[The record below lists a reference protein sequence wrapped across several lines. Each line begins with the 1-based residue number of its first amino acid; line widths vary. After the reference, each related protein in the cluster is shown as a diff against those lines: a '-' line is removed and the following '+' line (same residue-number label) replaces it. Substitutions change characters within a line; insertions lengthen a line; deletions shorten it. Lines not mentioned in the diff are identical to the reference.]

1 MKLRGLIVAAIILAG
16 LTGTLYWSNHHKPA
30 DTTEA
35 SANVPPK
42 ILAIKEADIS
52 KFDLKKNGT
61 EQVGGERNSAGQW
74 HITSPTSLP
83 ADQSAV
89 SSLLGTFSS
98 LNSERL
104 VEEKAGDLAPYGLD
118 APKLEVDLTEKDN
131 KTQKLLLG
139 DATPASSGMYAKLD
153 GDPRVFTIPSFD
165 KTSIDKSA
173 NDLRDKRLLTV
184 DPDKISQ
191 VDLVAKKQ
199 EMAFGRN
206 KDEWQIVKP
215 KPLRADGT
223 QVDELVRALADA
235 KMELPAS
242 DNGGSK
248 GQNSNDPKKI
258 AAVFASAAAVATAKV
273 TAESG
278 TQELQVRK
286 SKNDYYAKS
295 SVVEGIYKV
304 PSTLG
309 QALDKKLEDFRNK
322 KLFDLGSDDPNKI
335 EIRDGSKTYF
345 LTRSGE
351 DWWSGSAKKMDAGTV
366 QDLIDKIRDLSASKF
381 VDSGF
386 TASLVDLTV
395 TSNDGKRVEKVAIS
409 KAGDNYIAKRE
420 NEATLYQLDFKA
432 VDDLRKS
439 ADEVKPAV
447 PGK

>member
-1 MKLRGLIVAAIILAG
+1 MKLRGLIVAAVVLAG
-16 LTGTLYWSNHHKPA
+16 LTGALYWSNHHKPS

-35 SANVPPK
+35 SADVAPK
-42 ILAIKEADIS
+42 ILAVKEADIS
-52 KFDLKKNGT
+52 KFDLKKDGA
-61 EQVGGERNSAGQW
+61 EQVGGERNSSGKW
-74 HITSPTSLP
+74 RITSPTPLP
-83 ADQSAV
+83 ADQSAI

-104 VEEKAGDLAPYGLD
+104 VEEKAANLAQYGLD
-118 APKLEVDLTEKDN
+118 APKLEVDLSQKDN

-139 DATPASSGMYAKLD
+139 DEAPAGNGIYAKLD
-153 GDPRVFTIPSFD
+153 GDPRVFTIPKYD

-184 DPDKISQ
+184 ESDKISQ

-199 EMAFGRN
+199 EIAFGRN

-223 QVDELVRALADA
+223 AVDELVRALTDA
-235 KMELPAS
+235 KMELDAS
-242 DNGGSK
+242 D
-248 GQNSNDPKKI
+248 DPKKDASLFS
-258 AAVFASAAAVATAKV
+258 AAVPVATAKV

-286 SKNDYYAKS
+286 NKADYYAKS
-295 SVVEGIYKV
+295 SAVEGVYKV
-304 PSTLG
+304 PSALG
-309 QALDKKLEDFRNK
+309 QALDKNLDDFRNK

-335 EIRDGSKTYF
+335 EVREVTKSYF

-351 DWWSGSAKKMDAGTV
+351 DWWSGTAKKMDAGTV
-366 QDLIDKIRDLSASKF
+366 QELIDKLRDLSASKF

-386 TASLVDLTV
+386 TTTLIDLTV
-395 TSNDGKRVEKVAIS
+395 ASNDGKRVEKVAIS

-420 NEATLYQLDFKA
+420 NDPTLYQLDSKA
-432 VDDLRKS
+432 VDELRKS
-439 ADEVKPAV
+439 AADLKPAAA
-447 PGK
+447 PAK

>member
-1 MKLRGLIVAAIILAG
+1 MKLRGLIVAAVVLAG
-16 LTGTLYWSNHHKPA
+16 LTGTLYWSNHHKPS

-35 SANVPPK
+35 SADVAPK
-42 ILAIKEADIS
+42 ILAVKEADIS
-52 KFDLKKNGT
+52 RFDLKKDGA
-61 EQVGGERNSAGQW
+61 EQVGGERNSSGKW
-74 HITSPTSLP
+74 RITSPTPLP

-104 VEEKAGDLAPYGLD
+104 VEEKAGNLVAYGLD
-118 APKLEVDLTEKDN
+118 TPKLEVDLSEKGN

-139 DATPASSGMYAKLD
+139 DETPAGKGIYAKLD
-153 GDPRVFTIPSFD
+153 GDPRVFTIPKYD
-165 KTSIDKSA
+165 KTSIDKSS

-184 DPDKISQ
+184 DSDKISQ
-191 VDLVAKKQ
+191 VDLIAKKQ
-199 EMAFGRN
+199 EIGFGRN

-215 KPLRADGT
+215 RPLRADGT
-223 QVDELVRALADA
+223 AVDELVRALTDA
-235 KMELPAS
+235 KMELGAS
-242 DNGGSK
+242 Y
-248 GQNSNDPKKI
+248 DPKKD
-258 AAVFASAAAVATAKV
+258 ASLFSAAAPVATAKV

-286 SKNDYYAKS
+286 NKDDYYAKS
-295 SVVEGIYKV
+295 SVVEGVYKV

-309 QALDKKLEDFRNK
+309 QALDKNLDDFRNK

-335 EIRDGSKTYF
+335 EIRDVTKSYF

-366 QDLIDKIRDLSASKF
+366 QELVDKLRDLSASKF

-386 TASLVDLTV
+386 ATALVDLTV

-409 KAGDNYIAKRE
+409 NAGDNYIAKRE
-420 NEATLYQLDFKA
+420 NDPTLYQLDSKA

-439 ADEVKPAV
+439 ADGVKPSAA
-447 PGK
+447 PAK

>member
-1 MKLRGLIVAAIILAG
+1 MKPKPYGLIVAAIVLAG

-42 ILAIKEADIS
+42 ILAIKDADIS
-52 KFDLKKNGT
+52 KFDLKKNGA

-104 VEEKAGDLAPYGLD
+104 VEEKAGNLSPYGLD
-118 APKLEVDLTEKDN
+118 TPKFEVDLTEKDS
-131 KTQKLLLG
+131 KTQRLLLG
-139 DATPASSGMYAKLD
+139 DPTPAGNGIYAKLGD
-153 GDPRVFTIPSFD
+153 DPRIFTIPSYD

-184 DPDKISQ
+184 DPNKISQ
-191 VDLVAKKQ
+191 VELVAKKQ
-199 EMAFGRN
+199 EFAFGRN
-206 KDEWQIVKP
+206 KDEWQIIKP
-215 KPLRADGT
+215 KRLRADGT
-223 QVDELVRALADA
+223 QVDELVRALTDA

-242 DNGGSK
+242 DNGSSDD
-248 GQNSNDPKKI
+248 QKKI
-258 AAVFASAAAVATAKV
+258 ASAFTSATPFASAKV

-286 SKNDYYAKS
+286 SKDDYYAKS
-295 SVVEGIYKV
+295 SAVEGIYKV
-304 PSTLG
+304 PAALG
-309 QALDKKLEDFRNK
+309 QALNKNLEDFRNK
-322 KLFDLGSDDPNKI
+322 KLLDLGSDDPNKI
-335 EIRDGSKTYF
+335 ELRDGPKTYF
-345 LTRSGE
+345 LTKNGE

-386 TASLVDLTV
+386 TAPLIDLTV
-395 TSNDGKRVEKVAIS
+395 TSNDGKRVEKVTIS

-420 NEATLYQLDFKA
+420 NEPALYQLDSKA
-432 VDDLRKS
+432 VDDLTKS
-439 ADEVKPAV
+439 AGEVKPAAT

>member
-1 MKLRGLIVAAIILAG
+1 MKLRGLIVAAVVLAG

-30 DTTEA
+30 EATEA
-35 SANVPPK
+35 SADAPPK
-42 ILAIKEADIS
+42 ILSVKETDIS
-52 KFDLKKNGT
+52 KFGLKKNGA
-61 EQVGGERNSAGQW
+61 EQVAGERNSSGQW
-74 HITSPTSLP
+74 KITSPTSLP

-89 SSLLGTFSS
+89 SSLLGIFSS

-104 VEEKAGDLAPYGLD
+104 VEEKAGNLASYGLD
-118 APKLEVDLTEKDN
+118 APKLEFELSEKDN

-139 DATPASSGMYAKLD
+139 DQTPTGNGIYAKLD
-153 GDPRVFTIPSFD
+153 GDPRVFIMPSFD
-165 KTSIDKSA
+165 KTSIDKTA
-173 NDLRDKRLLTV
+173 NDLRDKRLLTL

-191 VDLVAKKQ
+191 VDLVAKKEQ
-199 EMAFGRN
+199 VAFGRN
-206 KDEWQIVKP
+206 KEEWQIVKP

-223 QVDELVRALADA
+223 AVDELVRALTDA
-235 KMELPAS
+235 KMQLDAS
-242 DNGGSK
+242 DD
-248 GQNSNDPKKI
+248 QKKT
-258 AAVFASAAAVATAKV
+258 ASAFASAAPVATAKL

-286 SKNDYYAKS
+286 NKDDYYAKS
-295 SVVEGIYKV
+295 SAVEGVYKV

-309 QALDKKLEDFRNK
+309 QALDKNLDDFRNK

-335 EIRDGSKTYF
+335 EIRDATKSYF

-351 DWWSGSAKKMDAGTV
+351 DWWSGSAKKMDPGSV

-381 VDSGF
+381 VDFGF
-386 TASLVDLTV
+386 GTSLVDLTV

-420 NEATLYQLDFKA
+420 NEPALYQIDSKA
-432 VDDLRKS
+432 VDDLNKS
-439 ADEVKPAV
+439 AENMKPSTP

>member
-1 MKLRGLIVAAIILAG
+1 
-16 LTGTLYWSNHHKPA
+16 
-30 DTTEA
+30 
-35 SANVPPK
+35 
-42 ILAIKEADIS
+42 
-52 KFDLKKNGT
+52 
-61 EQVGGERNSAGQW
+61 
-74 HITSPTSLP
+74 
-83 ADQSAV
+83 
-89 SSLLGTFSS
+89 LLGTFSS

-104 VEEKAGDLAPYGLD
+104 VEEKASNLVPYGLD
-118 APKLEVDLTEKDN
+118 APKLEVDLSEKDN

-139 DATPASSGMYAKLD
+139 DETPAGNGIYAKLD
-153 GDPRVFTIPSFD
+153 GDPRVFTIPKYD

-184 DPDKISQ
+184 DSDKISQ
-191 VDLVAKKQ
+191 VDLIAKKQ
-199 EMAFGRN
+199 EIAFGRN

-215 KPLRADGT
+215 RPLRADGT
-223 QVDELVRALADA
+223 AVDELVRALTDA
-235 KMELPAS
+235 KMELGAL
-242 DNGGSK
+242 D
-248 GQNSNDPKKI
+248 DPKKN
-258 AAVFASAAAVATAKV
+258 ASLFSTAVPVASAKV

-286 SKNDYYAKS
+286 NKDDYYAKS
-295 SVVEGIYKV
+295 SVVEGVYRV

-309 QALDKKLEDFRNK
+309 QALDKNLDDFRNK

-366 QDLIDKIRDLSASKF
+366 QELIDKLRDLLASKF

-386 TASLVDLTV
+386 TAAAPIDLTI
-395 TSNDGKRVEKVAIS
+395 TSNDGKRVEKVTIS

-420 NEATLYQLDFKA
+420 NDAALYQIDSKT

-439 ADEVKPAV
+439 ADDVKPAAA

>member
-1 MKLRGLIVAAIILAG
+1 MKPKPYGLIVAAVILAG
-16 LTGTLYWSNHHKPA
+16 LTGALYWSNHHKPA

-42 ILAIKEADIS
+42 ILAVKEADIS
-52 KFDLKKNGT
+52 KFDLKKDGA
-61 EQVGGERNSAGQW
+61 EQAGGERNSTGQW
-74 HITSPTSLP
+74 RITSPTSLP

-104 VEEKAGDLAPYGLD
+104 VEEKAGNLVPYGLD
-118 APKLEVDLTEKDN
+118 APKFEVDLTEKD
-131 KTQKLLLG
+131 KRTQKLLLG
-139 DATPASSGMYAKLD
+139 DATPAGNAMYAKLD
-153 GDPRVFTIPSFD
+153 GDPRIFTMPSYD
-165 KTSIDKSA
+165 KTSIDKTA
-173 NDLRDKRLLTV
+173 NDLRDKRLLRV

-191 VDLVAKKQ
+191 VDLVKQKQ
-199 EMAFGRN
+199 EIAFGRN

-223 QVDELVRALADA
+223 QVDELVRALTDA
-235 KMELPAS
+235 KMELGAS
-242 DNGGSK
+242 GAQSDD
-248 GQNSNDPKKI
+248 QKKT
-258 AAVFASAAAVATAKV
+258 ASAFASATPIASAKI

-286 SKNDYYAKS
+286 NKDDYYAKS

-366 QDLIDKIRDLSASKF
+366 QELIDKIRDLSASKF
-381 VDSGF
+381 VDSGI
-386 TASLVDLTV
+386 TSALVDLTV
-395 TSNDGKRVEKVAIS
+395 TSNDGKRVERVAIS
-409 KAGDNYIAKRE
+409 KDRDNYIAKRE
-420 NEATLYQLDFKA
+420 NEPALYQLDSKA
-432 VDDLRKS
+432 VDDLTKS
-439 ADEVKPAV
+439 AGEVKPAAA
-447 PGK
+447 PSK